1 MHMHLYVR
9 RSTRR
14 YDRATPGWRAG
25 ALAAAAQL
33 GSGELLAA
41 LLPSARSP
49 VSGLGQILIDFLP
62 GPGVDMAVATAQ
74 AKDKALLRAA
84 LVASALGSGYLATRV
99 ETRGRGR
106 WLLAAQGL
114 IGGAAAA
121 SRPDNSSTL
130 SLLAGLGA
138 GAAGAGTLAL
148 MTGKAS
154 QRRERVL
161 LAASGL
167 VLSAAGALHRRKRTV
182 ADRRREEM
190 SLPAPARPAAPVPSA
205 AEFKIPGITP
215 LFTPN
220 RSFYVTD
227 TTVSAPCVDRDR
239 WRLRVCGLVEHELE
253 FTVQDLLAMELVEVD
268 ATLGCVHNPVGGN
281 WISSARWLGVPLGA
295 LLGAAGV
302 RPESSQVL
310 THSVTGFTAGLPLEM
325 ISEGPTPLIALG
337 MNGEPLTIPN
347 GFPARL
353 LTPGIW
359 GADANTKWLATIELT
374 TWANASDYWDARGW
388 PRVPG
393 AVKPGSR
400 IDVPADRSIVV
411 AGSAIAAGIA
421 WAPRRGVSG
430 VEVAID
436 GGSWQQARL
445 SPQIAPTL
453 WRQWA
458 LTWQAEPGEHQLQ
471 VRTLSGG
478 QAQEENPAPPYPHGS
493 SGYHTIHVQVSNH
506 GAQPPRWR
514 PRLAHTRADASA
526 RLRLAA
532 AALSAWRRQGYP
544 RQPAFA
550 ESLPPARRGLRQLLP
565 SPALTPACCSNPAQG
580 NGISSTTVIT

>member
-1 MHMHLYVR
+1 VR
-9 RSTRR
+9 RNARR
-14 YDRATPGWRAG
+14 HDQTKSGWRAG
-25 ALAAAAQL
+25 ALAAVAQL

-41 LLPSARSP
+41 LLPRARSP
-49 VSGLGQILIDFLP
+49 VSGLGQTLIDFLP
-62 GPGVDMAVATAQ
+62 GPGVDMVVATAQ
-74 AKDKALLRAA
+74 TKDKALLRATLA
-84 LVASALGSGYLATRV
+84 ASALGSGCLAASL
-99 ETRGRGR
+99 EAQGRGRGLR
-106 WLLAAQGL
+106 LLAGQGL

-121 SRPDNSSTL
+121 SRPENSTMS

-154 QRRERVL
+154 QLRERVV

-167 VLSAAGALHRRKRTV
+167 ALGIAGALRHRERAV

-190 SLPAPARPAAPVPSA
+190 SLPAPAHPAAPVPPG
-205 AEFKIPGITP
+205 AELEIPGITP

-227 TTVSAPCVDRDR
+227 TALTAPRVDRDR
-239 WRLRVCGLVEHELE
+239 WRLRVRGLVEHELE
-253 FTVQDLLAMELVEVD
+253 FSLQELLAMELVEVD
-268 ATLGCVHNPVGGN
+268 ATLVCVHNPVGGDRAG
-281 WISSARWLGVPLGA
+281 SARWLGVPLGA
-295 LLGAAGV
+295 LLSTAGV
-302 RPESSQVL
+302 RSESDQVL

-325 ISEGPTPLIALG
+325 VGEGPIPLVALG
-337 MNGEPLTIPN
+337 MNGEPLTMRN

-359 GADANTKWLATIELT
+359 GADASTKWLATIELT

-400 IDVPADRSIVV
+400 IDVPADRSTVV

-436 GGSWQQARL
+436 GGSWQAARL

-471 VRTLSGG
+471 VRTLSGDDV
-478 QAQEENPAPPYPHGS
+478 QEQHPAPPYPHGS
-493 SGYHTIHVQVSNH
+493 SGYHTIRVQVRDN
-506 GAQPPRWR
+506 GAQPRRWL
-514 PRLAHTRADASA
+514 PRLAQTRADLSG
-526 RLRLAA
+526 RFRLAA
-532 AALSAWRRQGYP
+532 IAPPAWRRQGFP
-544 RQPAFA
+544 RQPTFA
-550 ESLPPARRGLRQLLP
+550 EPLPPARRGPRQLLP
-565 SPALTPACCSNPAQG
+565 SRP
-580 NGISSTTVIT
+580 

>member
-1 MHMHLYVR
+1 VR
-9 RSTRR
+9 RDGRR
-14 YDRATPGWRAG
+14 HDRAGPGWRAG
-25 ALAAAAQL
+25 ALAAVAQL

-41 LLPSARSP
+41 LLPRARSP
-49 VSGLGQILIDFLP
+49 VSGLGQTLIDFLP
-62 GPGVDMAVATAQ
+62 GPGVDMVVATAQ
-74 AKDKALLRAA
+74 TKDKALLRAA
-84 LVASALGSGYLATRV
+84 LAASALGSGQLAASL
-99 ETRGRGR
+99 EAQGRGRGR
-106 WLLAAQGL
+106 RLLVGQAL

-121 SRPDNSSTL
+121 SRPENSTVS

-148 MTGKAS
+148 MAGKAS
-154 QRRERVL
+154 QLRERVV

-167 VLSAAGALHRRKRTV
+167 ALGVAGALRRRERAV

-190 SLPAPARPAAPVPSA
+190 SLPAPARPAPPVPPG
-205 AEFKIPGITP
+205 AELEIPGITP

-227 TTVSAPCVDRDR
+227 TALTAPRVNRDR
-239 WRLRVCGLVEHELE
+239 WRLRVRGLAEHQLE
-253 FTVQDLLAMELVEVD
+253 FSLQELSAMELVEVD
-268 ATLGCVHNPVGGN
+268 ATLVCVHNPVGGDRV
-281 WISSARWLGVPLGA
+281 SSARWLGVPLGA
-295 LLGAAGV
+295 LLATAGV
-302 RPESSQVL
+302 RPESDQVL

-325 ISEGPTPLIALG
+325 VGEGPFPLVALG
-337 MNGEPLTIPN
+337 MNGEPLTMRN

-359 GADANTKWLATIELT
+359 GADASTKWLATIELT

-393 AVKPGSR
+393 TVKPGSR
-400 IDVPADRSIVV
+400 IDVPADRSAVV

-436 GGSWQQARL
+436 GGPWQPARL
-445 SPQIAPTL
+445 SPQLAPAL

-458 LTWQAEPGEHQLQ
+458 LTWQAEPGQHQLQ

-478 QAQEENPAPPYPHGS
+478 EVQEENPAPPYPHGS
-493 SGYHTIHVQVSNH
+493 SGYHTIRVQVRDN
-506 GAQPPRWR
+506 GAPPRRWR
-514 PRLAHTRADASA
+514 RRLAHTRADLSG

-532 AALSAWRRQGYP
+532 AAPPAWRRQGFP

-550 ESLPPARRGLRQLLP
+550 EPLPPARRGPRQLLP
-565 SPALTPACCSNPAQG
+565 ARP
-580 NGISSTTVIT
+580 

>member
-1 MHMHLYVR
+1 MR
-9 RSTRR
+9 RGARR
-14 YDRATPGWRAG
+14 HGRAKPRWRAG
-25 ALAAAAQL
+25 ALAAGAQL

-41 LLPSARSP
+41 LLPRARSP
-49 VSGLGQILIDFLP
+49 VSGLGQTLIDFLP
-62 GPGVDMAVATAQ
+62 GPGVDMVVATAQ
-74 AKDKALLRAA
+74 TKDKALLRVA
-84 LVASALGSGYLATRV
+84 LTASALGSGYLAAGL
-99 ETRGRGR
+99 EAQGRGRGQ
-106 WLLAAQGL
+106 WLLVGQGL
-114 IGGAAAA
+114 VGGAAAA
-121 SRPDNSSTL
+121 SRPENSTTP

-154 QRRERVL
+154 QLRQAVL

-167 VLSAAGALHRRKRTV
+167 ALGVAGALRRRERAV
-182 ADRRREEM
+182 ADRRRGEM
-190 SLPAPARPAAPVPSA
+190 SLPAPARPAAPVPA
-205 AEFKIPGITP
+205 AEFEIPGITP

-227 TTVSAPCVDRDR
+227 TALTAPRVDRDR
-239 WRLRVCGLVEHELE
+239 WRLRVRGLVEHELE
-253 FTVQDLLAMELVEVD
+253 FSLQELLAMELVEVD
-268 ATLGCVHNPVGGN
+268 ATLVCVHNPVGGDRVG
-281 WISSARWLGVPLGA
+281 SARWLGVPLGA
-295 LLGAAGV
+295 LLGTASV
-302 RPESSQVL
+302 RSESDQVL

-325 ISEGPTPLIALG
+325 AGEGPIPLVALG
-337 MNGEPLTIPN
+337 MNGEPLTMRN

-359 GADANTKWLATIELT
+359 GADASTKWLATIELT

-393 AVKPGSR
+393 AVNPGSR
-400 IDVPADRSIVV
+400 IDVPADRSTVA

-436 GGSWQQARL
+436 GGPWQPARL
-445 SPQIAPTL
+445 SPQIAPAL

-471 VRTLSGG
+471 VRTLSGD
-478 QAQEENPAPPYPHGS
+478 QVQEENPAPPYPHGS
-493 SGYHTIHVQVSNH
+493 SGYHTIRVQVRDN
-506 GAQPPRWR
+506 GAPPPRWR
-514 PRLAHTRADASA
+514 PRLAQTRADLSG
-526 RLRLAA
+526 RFRLAA
-532 AALSAWRRQGYP
+532 AAPPAWRRRGFP

-550 ESLPPARRGLRQLLP
+550 EPLPPARRGLRQLRP
-565 SPALTPACCSNPAQG
+565 SRP
-580 NGISSTTVIT
+580 